1 MTNRPEDHSTISH
14 ETAQT
19 VPAAFLFDVDG
30 VITNPVEKKVTEP
43 ELFDE
48 LAKLLSNGIPV
59 TLNTG
64 RSLSWMLDKVIKPL
78 EEKIKDKSQLA
89 NFLAVG
95 EKGGSWMS
103 YENGQWQT
111 HVDESISVPKSL
123 QDQVRTLIETDFLD
137 SMFYDESKL
146 TMISTEM
153 IDGFDNTV
161 FSQRQ
166 KTLEERMREILNS
179 PEYQNLNL
187 KLDPTQIATDIQNSH
202 TGKHLGARRI
212 VQWLTTRGVKPLHMI
227 TVGDSQSDTEMA
239 EELQNEFST
248 EFVFVNDPNKLD
260 TSKLTNCKI
269 TQTKKRF
276 GEGAL
281 EFLQSRAA

>member
-1 MTNRPEDHSTISH
+1 MIEKPILSPETPQNIP
-14 ETAQT
+14 
-19 VPAAFLFDVDG
+19 VAFLFDVDG

-48 LAKLLSNGIPV
+48 LGQLLSNGIPV

-64 RSLSWMLDKVIKPL
+64 RSLSWMLDRVIKPL
-78 EEKIKDKSQLA
+78 EAKVQDKSQLA

-95 EKGGSWMS
+95 EKGGSWIS
-103 YENGQWQT
+103 YENGDWQT
-111 HVDESISVPKSL
+111 QVDESISVPKSL
-123 QDQVRTLIETDFLD
+123 QDRIRLLIEEEFAD

-153 IDGFDNTV
+153 IDGYDNAL
-161 FSQRQ
+161 FSHYQRALQ
-166 KTLEERMREILNS
+166 TRMQEILSS
-179 PEYQNLNL
+179 PEYQNLDL
-187 KLDPTQIATDIQNSH
+187 KIDPTQIATDIQNSH

-212 VQWLTTRGVKPLHMI
+212 VQWLTTRGIKPLHMI

-260 TSKLTNCKI
+260 PSKLTNCKI
-269 TQTKKRF
+269 TQTEKRF

-281 EFLQSRAA
+281 EFLKSRNL